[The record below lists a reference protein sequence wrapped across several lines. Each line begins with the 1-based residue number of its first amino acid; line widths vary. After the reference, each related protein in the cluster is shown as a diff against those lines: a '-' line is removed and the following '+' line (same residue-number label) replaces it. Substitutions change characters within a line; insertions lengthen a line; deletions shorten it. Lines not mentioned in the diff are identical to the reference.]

1 MRKILAVSVRVVR
14 VLCVTALLVVIEA
27 GIPAMLVRFAG
38 WPLPTAVPSWEGLR
52 HALMGPITDD
62 VLLKIL
68 ACPLWLLWAAFTVS
82 LIVEA
87 VAAAR
92 GVEIHVPMLGPMQT
106 VAAGL
111 IGSLA
116 ITILP
121 MDASLMT
128 GRAEP
133 SMVPVAAAYEAPPPA
148 PVIRIRSERGFPPEP
163 PGKRVHVVER
173 GDSLWKIA
181 GRKLGS
187 GGRWRQIW
195 KLNAHRVQADGQV
208 FTDPGLIEPGW
219 RLDLPSAR
227 PEGQKA
233 PDAVREQ
240 PRSVRPAQPAS
251 PAPSRSPEP
260 AVRISAP
267 DASASPAAAA
277 PEAASPVVLTVEIPS
292 GGVVSLA
299 FAAGISTA
307 YAASRFHRRRR
318 RIPPPAS
325 EGISIE
331 PEPEP
336 APAVKALRR
345 AHLRTYVEKG
355 EDLPA
360 DRELMREAFSIDVPD
375 KLVAGRR
382 EDRTGAEIEPAG
394 LSLGLTG
401 PGAADAARAI
411 VLDLLR
417 QADRFR
423 AEVVVGTADA
433 QSLFGLAAE
442 ELEVM
447 AGAVPGLTV
456 VESADVA
463 VERFT
468 ETHFTRSRML
478 VERGADDIAEL
489 RERDPG
495 EVLPAVLL
503 VASVNDGLFD
513 CGVGAILMSA
523 GRSGTGALLLGDWPP
538 GTTCEVGENGLVRSA
553 EGPKGTDLLGTRLFR
568 LPTED
573 GAACLRQ
580 LADAHGGEPD
590 DLLGEEET
598 LDAVVSAVWE
608 GPELVRLLI
617 LGRPVIRARGRTET
631 VPLSGLQ
638 LQLFVF
644 LALHP
649 DGVTRDEICVALW
662 PDKAVD
668 VGVHDP
674 LRHLR
679 NALKTAT
686 GYQDKGRRD
695 APFVKAHGRSYRIDP
710 EMVSIDL
717 WDFQAAV
724 REARAARDDEPR
736 ISALTR
742 AAELC
747 RGVLAEGLT
756 CEWID
761 EKRNPQTRIQADVL
775 SQLAE
780 FCEERD
786 PEAALD
792 ALERIIVLDPD
803 REETWRRI
811 IRLQLRLGRRNQA
824 RNTAVLLRE
833 RLHEMG
839 VSPVHET
846 ERLLAEVTR

>member
-1 MRKILAVSVRVVR
+1 M
-14 VLCVTALLVVIEA
+14 TALLVVIEA
-27 GIPAMLVRFAG
+27 GIPAMLIRFAG
-38 WPLPTAVPSWEGLR
+38 WPLPTAIPSWEGLR

-68 ACPLWLLWAAFTVS
+68 ACPLWLLWTAFTVS

-92 GVEIHVPMLGPMQT
+92 GVEIHVPVLGPMQT

-121 MDASLMT
+121 MDASPMT

-133 SMVPVAAAYEAPPPA
+133 SMVPVAAAYEASPPSA
-148 PVIRIRSERGFPPEP
+148 PVIRIRPERGFPPEP

-195 KLNAHRVQADGQV
+195 KLNAHRVQVDGQV
-208 FTDPGLIEPGW
+208 FADPGLIEPGW

-227 PEGQKA
+227 PGGQKA

-240 PRSVRPAQPAS
+240 SRSVRPAQPAS
-251 PAPSRSPEP
+251 PVPSRSPEP

-267 DASASPAAAA
+267 DASASP
-277 PEAASPVVLTVEIPS
+277 EAASPVVFTVEIPS

-318 RIPPPAS
+318 RIAPPAS

-382 EDRTGAEIEPAG
+382 DDRTGAEIEPAG

-423 AEVVVGTADA
+423 AEVVVGAADA

-447 AGAVPGLTV
+447 AGAMSGLTV
-456 VESADVA
+456 VESVDVA
-463 VERFT
+463 VDRFT

-513 CGVGAILMSA
+513 RGVGAILMSA

-538 GTTCEVGENGLVRSA
+538 GTTCEVGEDGLVRSA
-553 EGPKGTDLLGTRLFR
+553 EGPKGVDLLGTRLFR
-568 LPTED
+568 LPAED

-590 DLLGEEET
+590 DLPDEEE
-598 LDAVVSAVWE
+598 ASGAAGAAVWE
-608 GPELVRLLI
+608 GPELIRLSI

-679 NALKTAT
+679 NALKVAT
-686 GYQDKGRRD
+686 GYQDRGRRD

-710 EMVSIDL
+710 EMVSVDL
-717 WDFQAAV
+717 LDLQAAV
-724 REARAARDDEPR
+724 REARAARDDESR
-736 ISALTR
+736 IAALTR

-761 EKRNPQTRIQADVL
+761 EKRSPQTRIQADAL

-780 FCEERD
+780 LCEERD

-792 ALERIIVLDPD
+792 ALERIVVLDPD

-811 IRLQLRLGRRNQA
+811 IRLQLRLGRRDRA
-824 RNTAVLLRE
+824 RNAALLLQE
-833 RLHEMG
+833 RLNEMG
-839 VSPVHET
+839 VSPVPET
-846 ERLLAEVTR
+846 ERLLSKLPR